1 MELEEVGAIK
11 MPKMITAKM
20 VPTVNIK
27 LEINMGVISPFT
39 QEYIGLGV
47 NAAAHM
53 ATPLEM
59 TLTRKLTQ
67 IALDIK
73 VPEEIKRY
81 LSINEFVTGEKI
93 EEVQILRH
101 PKTGSLL
108 VVVLSCPQIG
118 SLSSSTA
125 NQRAAQNNY
134 QALGCQGLYF
144 LNFVMCTNK
153 NFRH

>member
-20 VPTVNIK
+20 VPIVNIK

-93 EEVQILRH
+93 EEVQILISS
-101 PKTGSLL
+101 KYISY
-108 VVVLSCPQIG
+108 IG
-118 SLSSSTA
+118 
-125 NQRAAQNNY
+125 RIFVNNV
-134 QALGCQGLYF
+134 GCQSYHFFKTYNRVKSYEKSQIFNL
-144 LNFVMCTNK
+144 
-153 NFRH
+153 

>member
-1 MELEEVGAIK
+1 MHFYFTSIKISDFTDNDWFDFQGHSQMELEEVGAIK

-20 VPTVNIK
+20 VPIVNIK

-81 LSINEFVTGEKI
+81 LSIIEFVT
-93 EEVQILRH
+93 
-101 PKTGSLL
+101 TD
-108 VVVLSCPQIG
+108 
-118 SLSSSTA
+118 
-125 NQRAAQNNY
+125 
-134 QALGCQGLYF
+134 
-144 LNFVMCTNK
+144 K
-153 NFRH
+153 NFSH

>member
-20 VPTVNIK
+20 VPIVNIK

-81 LSINEFVTGEKI
+81 LSINEFVTF
-93 EEVQILRH
+93 LRSTNPET
-101 PKTGSLL
+101 PKDRLFIS
-108 VVVLSCPQIG
+108 SCFELP
-118 SLSSSTA
+118 SD
-125 NQRAAQNNY
+125 
-134 QALGCQGLYF
+134 
-144 LNFVMCTNK
+144 
-153 NFRH
+153 

>member
-20 VPTVNIK
+20 VPIVNIK

-81 LSINEFVTGEKI
+81 LSIIEFVT
-93 EEVQILRH
+93 
-101 PKTGSLL
+101 TD
-108 VVVLSCPQIG
+108 
-118 SLSSSTA
+118 
-125 NQRAAQNNY
+125 
-134 QALGCQGLYF
+134 
-144 LNFVMCTNK
+144 K
-153 NFRH
+153 NFSH

>member
-20 VPTVNIK
+20 VPIVNIK

-93 EEVQILRH
+93 EEVQILISSCFEL
-101 PKTGSLL
+101 PSDW
-108 VVVLSCPQIG
+108 LSQ
-118 SLSSSTA
+118 
-125 NQRAAQNNY
+125 
-134 QALGCQGLYF
+134 
-144 LNFVMCTNK
+144 
-153 NFRH
+153 

>member
-20 VPTVNIK
+20 VPIVNIK

-93 EEVQILRH
+93 EEVQIL
-101 PKTGSLL
+101 
-108 VVVLSCPQIG
+108 I
-118 SLSSSTA
+118 SSTYISYIGRIFCK
-125 NQRAAQNNY
+125 QCWLSELPFFQDL
-134 QALGCQGLYF
+134 QQSKIL
-144 LNFVMCTNK
+144 
-153 NFRH
+153 